1 MNGPS
6 DFDLLTLREVADLL
20 HVSKAHISNAV
31 AGRVPGCTPI
41 PAVHLGRRTL
51 VRRSSLLAWI
61 DDNEKAAAN
70 DNLRAAANDNLTA
83 SPVRGVRRRA

>member
-1 MNGPS
+1 MNEPS
-6 DFDLLTLREVADLL
+6 DFELLSLRDVAELL

-61 DDNEKAAAN
+61 AAN
-70 DNLRAAANDNLTA
+70 ENAPSPATLDS

>member
-1 MNGPS
+1 MNGPI
-6 DFDLLTLREVADLL
+6 DFDLLTLREVAALL

-51 VRRSSLLAWI
+51 VRRASLLAWI
-61 DDNEKAAAN
+61 AAN
-70 DNLRAAANDNLTA
+70 ENAPSPAILDS